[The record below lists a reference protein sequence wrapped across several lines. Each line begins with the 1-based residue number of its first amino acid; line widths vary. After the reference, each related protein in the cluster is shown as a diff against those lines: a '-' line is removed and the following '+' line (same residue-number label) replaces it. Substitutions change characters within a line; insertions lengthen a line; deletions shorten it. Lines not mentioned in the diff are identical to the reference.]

1 MKNYVYL
8 AKDRINTLYDSLG
21 LASQKKNETS
31 FKIDAKIVSTDH
43 SSTETI
49 DVSLVGK
56 LASVLKQI
64 ELTDVLDANDQYN
77 TDKQYFK
84 GKLPL
89 AWDAMTLFE
98 LPRATFWTGEFECT
112 ENDPCSIN
120 KIILIGSSH
129 NIIGYGH
136 EAGQYP
142 SFSYPTR
149 FFQVVEDAYES
160 ELSFIGSEN
169 KCDKNHMRVMKKAN
183 SNWIRSEYSSSEF
196 QYECARCIDLLHY
209 RYEGNYCEYEF
220 VAQNHFSF
228 ILKDNETKYV
238 RYIVAAPLYVCKT
251 RTFGSRTMI
260 VDGKRKYILS
270 SAEFEE
276 HKKNGF
282 QNLYYLLVNEG
293 LNQEGEAF
301 RTEMVA
307 RVNYT
312 SIPWIRL
319 RKRHYTTEDCQDIID
334 KYFIIINKPQKS

>member
-21 LASQKKNETS
+21 LASQKKNETNY
-31 FKIDAKIVSTDH
+31 KIDAKIVSTSH

-56 LASVLKQI
+56 LAAVLKQI
-64 ELTDVLDANDQYN
+64 ESTDVLSANDQYN
-77 TDKQYFK
+77 ADNQYIN

-89 AWDAMTLFE
+89 AWDAMAFSQLHG
-98 LPRATFWTGEFECT
+98 ATFWTGEFECA

-120 KIILIGSSH
+120 KIILIGSAH
-129 NIIGYGH
+129 NIIGNGH
-136 EAGQYP
+136 ESGQYH
-142 SFSYPTR
+142 SFSYPMR
-149 FFQVVEDAYES
+149 FFRAVKDAFDS
-160 ELSFIGSEN
+160 ELSIAGADN
-169 KCDKNHMRVMKKAN
+169 KCEKNNMHAEKKVT
-183 SNWIRSEYSSSEF
+183 SNWILSECNSPDF
-196 QYECARCIDLLHY
+196 QYECARCINQLCD

-220 VAQNHFSF
+220 VAQKHFSF
-228 ILKDNETKYV
+228 ILEEDEAQYV

-260 VDGKRKYILS
+260 VDGKRKYVLS

-282 QNLYYLLVNEG
+282 QNLFYLLANEG

-312 SIPWIRL
+312 SVPWIRSM
-319 RKRHYTTEDCQDIID
+319 KKHYTTEDCQDIID
-334 KYFIIINKPQKS
+334 KYFVIINKPQKS